1 LGWSHSRST
10 TASRIGMANVLGEY
24 HLALGFPL
32 DIELGGMPPWH
43 RVGTDARLRT
53 AGLDEKDD

>member
-1 LGWSHSRST
+1 
-10 TASRIGMANVLGEY
+10 MANVLGEH

-32 DIELGGMPPWH
+32 DIELGGMPPWR